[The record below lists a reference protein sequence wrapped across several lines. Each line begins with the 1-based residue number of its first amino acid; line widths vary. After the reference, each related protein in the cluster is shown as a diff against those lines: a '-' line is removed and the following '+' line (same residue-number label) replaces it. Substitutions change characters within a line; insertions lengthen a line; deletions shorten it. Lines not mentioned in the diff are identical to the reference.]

1 MLDTGTGSGTDTLIW
16 PAVITII
23 FIVIAFF
30 AGALPFS
37 VWLGRSVL
45 KQDITRYGDANPGAT
60 NVMRAGSKKLGILAL
75 ALDTLKALIPVGAAY
90 YWAGI
95 QDWRIIP
102 IAVAPIAGHAFS
114 PFLHWHGGKAV
125 ATTLGT
131 WMALTIWAGPAI
143 GGCLLWF
150 FSWLVGANGWAV
162 LFMFLCVLPI
172 LLLLPPSWH
181 LFGFPP
187 SPLVIAGV
195 WFFNALIVLYKH
207 RADYSVR
214 PQWRWHNPKQVQ

>member
-1 MLDTGTGSGTDTLIW
+1 MFDTVTDTAIW
-16 PAVITII
+16 PAVITVI
-23 FIVIAFF
+23 FTAIAFF
-30 AGALPFS
+30 GGSLPFS

-114 PFLHWHGGKAV
+114 PFLHWRGGKAV

-131 WMALTIWAGPAI
+131 WMALTVWAGPAI

-187 SPLVIAGV
+187 SPLVIVGV

-207 RADYSVR
+207 RADYTVR
-214 PQWRWHNPKQVQ
+214 PQWRWHSPKQVQ